1 MYKKC
6 GCSAVYRN
14 FNILVNLI
22 IFNSCLYIAKVRFP
36 TSIYKNEKIIIT
48 MANEKKTQSSV
59 EEPKKTL
66 FFGWTNIKWFF
77 KEIMN
82 VYSSKPS
89 YFSKKRLES
98 GVAFIIAQW
107 GMIFFLLQKYQ
118 TLTMGE
124 FLLWAAAEF
133 AVSGYI
139 INKIQKE
146 KESQSTDETN

>member
-1 MYKKC
+1 
-6 GCSAVYRN
+6 
-14 FNILVNLI
+14 
-22 IFNSCLYIAKVRFP
+22 
-36 TSIYKNEKIIIT
+36 

-59 EEPKKTL
+59 EEPKKNW
-66 FFGWTNIKWFF
+66 FFGWGNIKWFC
-77 KEIMN
+77 KEIIN

-89 YFSKKRLES
+89 FFSKKRVES

-107 GMIFFLLQKYQ
+107 GMIFFLLQKYP

-146 KESQSTDETN
+146 KESQTPTDESM

>member
-1 MYKKC
+1 M
-6 GCSAVYRN
+6 SN
-14 FNILVNLI
+14 D
-22 IFNSCLYIAKVRFP
+22 
-36 TSIYKNEKIIIT
+36 KNKQVT
-48 MANEKKTQSSV
+48 EKKNW
-59 EEPKKTL
+59 
-66 FFGWTNIKWFF
+66 FFGWSNIKWFVR
-77 KEIMN
+77 EIMN

-107 GMIFFLLQKYQ
+107 GMIFFLLEKHS

-146 KESQSTDETN
+146 KQSGSTETTE

>member
-1 MYKKC
+1 M
-6 GCSAVYRN
+6 
-14 FNILVNLI
+14 NI
-22 IFNSCLYIAKVRFP
+22 
-36 TSIYKNEKIIIT
+36 
-48 MANEKKTQSSV
+48 
-59 EEPKKTL
+59 
-66 FFGWTNIKWFF
+66 
-77 KEIMN
+77 
-82 VYSSKPS
+82 YSSKSS

-107 GMIFFLLQKYQ
+107 GMIFFILEKHS

-146 KESQSTDETN
+146 KQADSENTAE